1 MLEPRDCFRK
11 LHNQRLGLLTLV
23 ESVAAA
29 ELTAAVAAFKS
40 KQAVTKSIAAAESEG
55 ARTNLKTASLK
66 SLPAASTAALI
77 CVFCNR
83 GGDEAGPSTVTTALA
98 RSACQETSNTSGW
111 EKPGATWMPSPF
123 SAK

>member
-29 ELTAAVAAFKS
+29 
-40 KQAVTKSIAAAESEG
+40 
-55 ARTNLKTASLK
+55 
-66 SLPAASTAALI
+66 AASTAALI

-111 EKPGATWMPSPF
+111 EKPGATWMPSPC